1 MSFPSIPMIILIL
14 IGWKLKLLAGFQFS
28 FFFLHTNFSP
38 STCQKTQRENMSE
51 GNLTKN
57 TKSYDVQLKLMIIG
71 DSTVGK
77 SSLINRFVDGNFL
90 TSLTSTIGVDFKVKL
105 VDIDNLR
112 VRLQIWDTAGQERYR
127 AITSSFL

>member
-1 MSFPSIPMIILIL
+1 
-14 IGWKLKLLAGFQFS
+14 
-28 FFFLHTNFSP
+28 
-38 STCQKTQRENMSE
+38 MSE

>member
-1 MSFPSIPMIILIL
+1 M
-14 IGWKLKLLAGFQFS
+14 
-28 FFFLHTNFSP
+28 T
-38 STCQKTQRENMSE
+38 E
-51 GNLTKN
+51 GNLVKN

-77 SSLINRFVDGNFL
+77 SSLISRFVDGNFL

-105 VDIDNLR
+105 VEIGDLR

-127 AITSSFL
+127 AITSSYL